1 MYSRLILGNAY
12 NLWIL
17 YSVLSQVALWGK
29 GDIESCSGY
38 FYLNLSANSV
48 REDMYTQEG
57 R

>member
-1 MYSRLILGNAY
+1 MGMIQRIVSSRIVGP
-12 NLWIL
+12 
-17 YSVLSQVALWGK
+17 
-29 GDIESCSGY
+29 GDIEGCSGY